1 MSPELMQ
8 LLCGALVLYGAAL
21 CFFGYR
27 VFRACL
33 AAAGLAVGLFAG
45 LVLAEELVLEGI
57 ARWLIVIGIG
67 LLGAVLAAA
76 IYFVGIFVVGGLAV
90 AGIAAVGAARLGAP
104 LPVAVLAGIGAA
116 GGVLAIV
123 WHRKLVVLATA
134 AVGALIVVAGLAPL
148 VNRAAP
154 PEALSLGWLG
164 QQVNALPSWWLLVG
178 LGLAVT
184 GGLAQRPGHR
194 RRFGLA
200 FGSASATRP
209 AAPASEASAE
219 AAEVERRSRARR
231 PGDSGRTHGAICP
244 RCGSIVDVDAL
255 LCHQCGN
262 DRWD

>member
-1 MSPELMQ
+1 MSAELMQ

-33 AAAGLAVGLFAG
+33 AAAGLGVGLFAG

-76 IYFVGIFVVGGLAV
+76 IYFVGIFVVGGLAL
-90 AGIAAVGAARLGAP
+90 AGTAAVVAARLGAP
-104 LPVAVLAGIGAA
+104 LSVAVLAGIGAA

-154 PEALSLGWLG
+154 PEALTPGWLG
-164 QQVNALPSWWLLVG
+164 QQVDVLPSWWLLVG

-184 GGLAQRPGHR
+184 GGLAQRQVHR

-200 FGSASATRP
+200 LGAASATLP
-209 AAPASEASAE
+209 AAPAPGDR

-231 PGDSGRTHGAICP
+231 PADSGRTHGAICP